1 LDRSHPQPTPYLLGI
16 PRHLFGSAARG
27 SVRLLKPWASRKTDP
42 AGMFADQLKI
52 VDLVGF
58 FFGKHFYK
66 PTDT

>member
-1 LDRSHPQPTPYLLGI
+1 
-16 PRHLFGSAARG
+16 
-27 SVRLLKPWASRKTDP
+27 VRLLKRWASRKTDP

-66 PTDT
+66 PSDT